1 MKFGLWLGLA
11 IAVFL
16 MSAWLMLQITTVGDQ
31 TVFDLFRHNVSLTE
45 DAVNAYQEHAET
57 LYFSVMFRN
66 DEIDN
71 SADNSAAR
79 QALMRY
85 RSRASFHGLRPAQQL
100 ASVEFQFPASNHV
113 KLYFSNGT
121 VSNGWWQ
128 CLTDPKTKPAEADR
142 TVIGPDDNL
151 YFSTR
156 QFYDA
161 SGIQNGLRYT
171 TLSFNPSSDDKQLL
185 AWVTC
190 YVSPNTKSVTFTRN
204 ATNITYS
211 APGERVSSGNILVS
225 NGKIIKLDRVVPASE
240 FSGFSATKAVL
251 ALAAVDASDNLSVEG
266 GFKDSGLTGSDHGT
280 LLLPKDD
287 ATIEWDNL
295 ALGQIRDIILVLIG
309 TLTALGVT
317 FVVEALHSLI
327 DERPRDEEHFEQTV
341 EEAVEDQST

>member
-1 MKFGLWLGLA
+1 MRFGLWLGLA

-16 MSAWLMLQITTVGDQ
+16 MSAWLTLQITTVGDQ

-71 SADNSAAR
+71 SADNNAAR
-79 QALMRY
+79 QALIHY
-85 RSRASFHGLRPAQQL
+85 RSRASFRGLRPAQQL
-100 ASVEFQFPASNHV
+100 ASVEFQFPASKHV
-113 KLYFSNGT
+113 KIYFSDSAN
-121 VSNGWWQ
+121 SNGWWQ
-128 CLTDPKTKPAEADR
+128 CLTDPKTKPVEAAR
-142 TVIGPDDNL
+142 TVVGPDDNL
-151 YFSTR
+151 YFNTQ

-161 SGIQNGLRYT
+161 IGLQNGLKYT
-171 TLSFNPSSDDKQLL
+171 TLSFDPSSTDNKML

-190 YVSPNTKSVTFTRN
+190 YVSPNTKSITFTRN

-211 APGERVSSGNILVS
+211 APGGPISSGNILVS
-225 NGKIIKLDRVVPASE
+225 NGKIIKLDRLVPASE
-240 FSGFSATKAVL
+240 FGGFSVTKAVL
-251 ALAAVDASDNLSVEG
+251 ALAAVDASDNLSIEG
-266 GFKDSGLTGSDHGT
+266 GFKDPGLTGSDHGT

-327 DERPRDEEHFEQTV
+327 DERPRNKKYFEKTV
-341 EEAVEDQST
+341 EEAVEDRPT